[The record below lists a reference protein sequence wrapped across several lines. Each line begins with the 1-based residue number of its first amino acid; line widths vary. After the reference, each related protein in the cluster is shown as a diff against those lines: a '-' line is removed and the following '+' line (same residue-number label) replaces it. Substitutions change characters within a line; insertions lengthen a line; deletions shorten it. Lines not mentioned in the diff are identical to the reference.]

1 VEETTV
7 TIVGAGP
14 AGLAAAACLRRAGID
29 FLLLEK
35 GQQIGSS
42 WRRHYSR
49 LHLHTV
55 KRHSALPF
63 LPFPEDYPRYVPRL
77 QMIKYLEA
85 YAAHFDL
92 QPRLG
97 QHVIA
102 IDRDADSWCLKTAA
116 AAAIRSRYLIIASGN
131 NAAAVLPRLPGM
143 EMYLGRS
150 LHSIDYVDAK
160 PFVGDRVLVIGMGN
174 TGAEIA
180 LDLAEGGAHP
190 TIAIRDGVHVVPR
203 ELFGIPI
210 QVVSILATRLWPQHL
225 GDRVLR
231 PILDLALG
239 NPARYGI
246 KRPQR
251 GIFQQIAQAGRIPVI
266 DVGTLRS
273 IAAGA
278 IRLAPAVASI
288 GERGAVFCDGGSTRY
303 DTIVYATGYRPN
315 YHEFLREHTPT
326 GASTSSESGIYFI
339 GFHNVATGLLRE
351 IGLEAVAVVA
361 DIAHRLGRRRSPGI
375 ARPP

>member
-14 AGLAAAACLRRAGID
+14 AGLAAAACLRRAGIG

-42 WRRHYSR
+42 WRGHYSR

-55 KRHSALPF
+55 KHHSALPF

-77 QMIKYLEA
+77 QMINY
-85 YAAHFDL
+85 
-92 QPRLG
+92 LG

-102 IDRDADSWCLKTAA
+102 IDRDADGWCSKTAA

-143 EMYLGRS
+143 ETFIGRS
-150 LHSIDYVDAK
+150 LHSINYVDAK
-160 PFVGDRVLVIGMGN
+160 PFVGARVLVIGMGN

-210 QVVSILATRLWPQHL
+210 QIVSILATRLWPQHL
-225 GDRVLR
+225 GDRLLR
-231 PILDLALG
+231 LILDFALG

-266 DVGTLRS
+266 DVGTLGS

-288 GERGAVFCDGGSTRY
+288 SERGAAFCDGSSRHY
-303 DTIVYATGYRPN
+303 DAIVYATGYRPN
-315 YHEFLREHTPT
+315 YHEFLRSEQTPT
-326 GASTSSESGIYFI
+326 GTSISSESGIYFI

-351 IGLEAVAVVA
+351 IGLEAAAVAA
-361 DIAHRLGRRRSPGI
+361 DIAHRLGR
-375 ARPP
+375 